1 MRMNRPVGFRKA
13 VNLSLDAHLIAEAKA
28 LNVNLSRTLEEA
40 LRIRV
45 REEKAR
51 RWQEENAEAIRLSNE
66 ELEKNGLWSDEY
78 RLF

>member
-1 MRMNRPVGFRKA
+1 MRMNTPVRSRKS
-13 VNLSLDAHLIAEAKA
+13 VNLSLDAELVAEAKA
-28 LNVNLSRTLEEA
+28 LNLNLSRKLEEA
-40 LRIRV
+40 LRACV
-45 REEKAR
+45 RDEKAR

>member
-1 MRMNRPVGFRKA
+1 MNVPRPPRKA
-13 VNLSLDAHLIAEAKA
+13 VNLSVDANLVAEARA
-28 LNVNLSRTLEEA
+28 LDLNLSRTLEEA
-40 LRIRV
+40 LRTSV

-78 RLF
+78 RQF